1 MLSVSERLSSIK
13 LKAPLQFLDG
23 SFLFHPTYSL
33 KVCRFLYYF
42 CLCKSFKEL
51 FLFCLHLTCSKSKI
65 RCARHCSSELG
76 TALTCMIFLKAG
88 AKVQTFSE
96 PPKLF
101 RRNFHLLCKI
111 LATLDEY
118 QDTKQATPY

>member
-23 SFLFHPTYSL
+23 SFLLPNILTKKYVASCTTSVYVNL
-33 KVCRFLYYF
+33 SKNSFLTPDF
-42 CLCKSFKEL
+42 S
-51 FLFCLHLTCSKSKI
+51 
-65 RCARHCSSELG
+65 
-76 TALTCMIFLKAG
+76 KAG
-88 AKVQTFSE
+88 AKVRTFSE
-96 PPKLF
+96 PTKLF

-118 QDTKQATPY
+118 QDAKWATPYYIYKGKRK